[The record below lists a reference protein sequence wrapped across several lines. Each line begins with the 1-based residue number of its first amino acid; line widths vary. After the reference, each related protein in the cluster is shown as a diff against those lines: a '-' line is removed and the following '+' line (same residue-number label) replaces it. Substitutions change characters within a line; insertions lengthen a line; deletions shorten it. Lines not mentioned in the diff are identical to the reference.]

1 MTIVRE
7 WVFLLYVGYVLEILV
22 LEDGKFSCLCLVF
35 SVCMVLKIILL
46 IFVFEVVLI
55 VVVSVFLING
65 VVYKC
70 IFVVILGVSNFSVV
84 LVFNNVL
91 FIFIMISI
99 WLVLVIDLMVFII
112 LMVLVLMGFCG
123 LLIFVVMVIL

>member
-1 MTIVRE
+1 MIIVRE

-99 WLVLVIDLMVFII
+99 WLALVIDLMVFII

>member
-1 MTIVRE
+1 MIIVRE

-55 VVVSVFLING
+55 VAVSVFLING
-65 VVYKC
+65 AVYKC
-70 IFVVILGVSNFSVV
+70 IFAVILGVSNFSVV

-123 LLIFVVMVIL
+123 LLIFAVMVIL

>member
-1 MTIVRE
+1 MIIVRE

-84 LVFNNVL
+84 LVFNNAL